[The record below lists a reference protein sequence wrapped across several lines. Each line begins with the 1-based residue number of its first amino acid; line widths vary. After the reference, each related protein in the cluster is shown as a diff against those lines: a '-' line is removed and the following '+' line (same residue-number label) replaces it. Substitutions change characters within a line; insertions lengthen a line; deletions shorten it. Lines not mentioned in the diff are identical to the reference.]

1 MHRIFVDSFDAHARL
16 IERIDFNDFPFA
28 GVHHIKREYRSLI
41 VIVFLDRF
49 GCIAFV
55 LHEILIINRQL
66 KPRTLEDSCNRLILA
81 TITIYP
87 QIGCE

>member
-16 IERIDFNDFPFA
+16 IERIDFDDFPFA
-28 GVHHIKREYRSLI
+28 RVHHVKREYRSLI

-55 LHEILIINRQL
+55 LNEILIVNQQL
-66 KPRTLEDSCNRLILA
+66 KPRTLEYRCDRMVLA
-81 TITIYP
+81 TITIDP
-87 QIGCE
+87 